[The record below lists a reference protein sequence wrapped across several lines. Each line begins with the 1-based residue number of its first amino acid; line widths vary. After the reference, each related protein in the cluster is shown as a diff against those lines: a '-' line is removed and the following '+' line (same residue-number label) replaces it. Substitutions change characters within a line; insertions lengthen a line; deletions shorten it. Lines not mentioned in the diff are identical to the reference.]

1 MPAQLAIV
9 EDSLL
14 VRKGLVAI
22 VNGLIRRPGG
32 LSGHAHETG
41 EYEVVADVSSAQEL
55 QRLLANQPIDLLLLD
70 YSLAADAGNIDSHP
84 LHAMDGHA
92 LIKWVRKQYPAT
104 RIITV
109 SSHCSPIIIRMAFEA
124 GATGY
129 VSKGAT
135 EAVLGHAIVAVMKN
149 EVYIE
154 HRFLKD
160 MLNKNPLEVSVSPRE
175 MEVLRLISKGFRLTE
190 VARQMHLSIKT
201 VSAHKLRAMEKLGV
215 SSDLELHRLTTVM
228 AL

>member
-22 VNGLIRRPGG
+22 VKGLIERPGG
-32 LSGHAHETG
+32 LSAHTHEVDA
-41 EYEVVADVSSAQEL
+41 YEVVADVATAQEL
-55 QRLLANQPIDLLLLD
+55 QSLLARQRIDLVLLD
-70 YSLAADAGNIDSHP
+70 YSLDTSDTDAHP
-84 LHAMDGHA
+84 LHKMDGHA
-92 LIKWVRKQYPAT
+92 LIKWVRKEHPAT
-104 RIITV
+104 RVITV

-135 EAVLGHAIVAVMKN
+135 EAVLAQAIVSVMKN
-149 EVYIE
+149 ESYIE
-154 HRFLKD
+154 QRFLKD
-160 MLNKNPLEVSVSPRE
+160 MLNKHPLEISVSPRE
-175 MEVLRLISKGFRLTE
+175 MEVLRLIGKGFRLTDI
-190 VARQMHLSIKT
+190 ARQMHLSIKT

-215 SSDLELHRLTTVM
+215 SSDLELYRLTTVM
-228 AL
+228 TL